1 MHTLTEEHLDEVLAL
16 HRRLIEDGMDADL
29 AQMKAA
35 QAVGD
40 LRTRSVDDVRSRI
53 LESTDPRWLNGGTPS
68 GEEEED
74 GGSEGGED
82 GNVYARIRREREEE
96 RTADEENPSVEER
109 LGMGGRS

>member
-74 GGSEGGED
+74 GGSRGD
-82 GNVYARIRREREEE
+82 GNVFERIRAEAEE
-96 RTADEENPSVEER
+96 RKADEENPSVEER